1 MHQIVESQRLARLEA
16 LQVLDTAAEPIFDS
30 LAQAASAVC
39 GTPVALIG
47 FIDEHRHWIKANVG
61 LPGATETPR
70 NIAFCTHAI
79 VGNDLL
85 EIPDTLSDKRFTDN
99 PLVQGNAGMRFYAG
113 APLVMSSGES
123 LGTLCVIDY
132 HPRLLTDTQRIV
144 LKELAAAAVKALEF
158 RVHARHYASIGV
170 DPKFR
175 TLSDASPF
183 GIFHTDIAGGC
194 TYTNASWQVIFGL
207 SAEQSL
213 GEGWSHTLFEDDREA
228 VIAEWQRCAKA
239 GADFDMTFRVACP
252 GMSLAFVRAK
262 AKAHFDA
269 MGQAAGFVGV
279 VQDITTERSMAE
291 DLRRSNTVLQS
302 ILDNLPCGLSVFD
315 GELRLSAYN
324 QQFRDLLDLP
334 SSLFAGPVTHFEDVV
349 RNNAAR
355 GEYGPGPVEEV
366 VARLVEGARIPKHML
381 FERERHD
388 GKPLE
393 VRSGPMPGG
402 GFVTTYM
409 DISERKRVDRLKGEL
424 ISTVSHELRTP
435 LTAIHG
441 SLSMLADGTVGE
453 LPAEV
458 QELILIAQ
466 TSSERLVR
474 LINDVLDIEKIESK
488 MMTYAFTV
496 QSLALLVDQAIRTTQ
511 HFARKYDLQI
521 VFKKRIDG
529 VNVNGDADRIIQVL
543 VNLLSNAV
551 KFSERGSKVLVHMA
565 VIGQQ
570 ARVSVIDRGVGIPKE
585 FRNQVF
591 TRFSQVD
598 SSDRR
603 QKGGTGLGLFIC
615 KSLIEEHGGHID
627 FVSDLGFGS
636 EFYFDLPLA
645 T

>member
-1 MHQIVESQRLARLEA
+1 M
-16 LQVLDTAAEPIFDS
+16 LDTAAEPIFDS

-39 GTPVALIG
+39 GTPVALVG

-79 VGNDLL
+79 AGNDLL

-99 PLVQGNAGMRFYAG
+99 PLVHGNAGMRFYAG

-132 HPRLLTDTQRIV
+132 QPRLLTDTQRIV

-158 RVHARHYASIGV
+158 REHARHYAAIGV

-183 GIFHTDIAGGC
+183 GVFHTDIAGRC
-194 TYTNASWQVIFGL
+194 TYTNSSWQVIFGL

-213 GEGWSHTLFEDDREA
+213 GGGWSQTLFEGDRES
-228 VIAEWQRCAKA
+228 VIAEWGRCAKA
-239 GADFDMTFRVACP
+239 GSEFDMIFRVARP
-252 GMSLAFVRAK
+252 GTGLSFVRAK
-262 AKAHFDA
+262 ARSHFDP
-269 MGQAAGFVGV
+269 MGQATGYVGA
-279 VQDITTERSMAE
+279 VQDITAERAMAE
-291 DLRRSNTVLQS
+291 DLRRSNAVLQS

-315 GELRLSAYN
+315 SELRLIVHN

-334 SSLFAGPVTHFEDVV
+334 GSLFAGPVTHFEDVI

-355 GEYGPGPVEEV
+355 GEYGSGPLEAV
-366 VARLVEGARIPKHML
+366 VARLVEGARTPKQML
-381 FERERHD
+381 FERVRHD

-409 DISERKRVDRLKGEL
+409 DISERKKVDRIKGEF

-441 SLSMLADGTVGE
+441 SLSMLADGMVGD
-453 LPAEV
+453 LPSDV
-458 QELILIAQ
+458 KELIVMAQ
-466 TSSERLVR
+466 VSCERLVR
-474 LINDVLDIEKIESK
+474 LINDVLDFEKIESR
-488 MMTYAFTV
+488 MMTYTLAV
-496 QSLALLVDQAIRTTQ
+496 QPLALLVDHAIHATE
-511 HFARKYDLQI
+511 HFARIYDLQI
-521 VFKKRIDG
+521 EFEKRIDS
-529 VNVNGDADRIIQVL
+529 VNVNVDADRIIQVL

-551 KFSERGSKVLVHMA
+551 KFSARGSKVLLHMA
-565 VIGQQ
+565 VIGQKT
-570 ARVSVIDRGVGIPKE
+570 RVSVIDCGMGIPKE
-585 FRNQVF
+585 FRDQIF

-603 QKGGTGLGLFIC
+603 QKGGTGLGLCIC
-615 KSLIEEHGGHID
+615 KSIVEEHGGHID
-627 FVSDLGFGS
+627 FISTLGIGS
-636 EFYFDLPLA
+636 EFYFDLPLVI
-645 T
+645 